1 MREAENEWRRALGR
15 PANIWG
21 GLVVLGLVLV
31 LAAAC
36 GGGGS
41 NKGSPTPQATGAAS
55 PVASPGAAT
64 AAPCQMLV
72 EAETYRYVSKLTLD
86 SPETTETPSEDQP
99 LPSPTLTRPFT
110 GPFTFQYD
118 VEAAVVAPDRFAYT
132 ITTAGGPPFG
142 IVAIGQETWTQVNGE
157 WRPATQPMT
166 IGYQAIPMCEAI
178 LPELDLS
185 QVEPE
190 PEEIDGVDTLHYSFA
205 RNASPEGVGKVFGVG
220 SDMDLLVNTL
230 DVDLWL
236 SEEDSA
242 LVRLEFQGK
251 GLYSDGRPLMVHI
264 VLDVRDINDDDIKVE
279 API

>member
-1 MREAENEWRRALGR
+1 MREAENGWRRGPDRL
-15 PANIWG
+15 ANIWG
-21 GLVVLGLVLV
+21 GLIVLGLILV

-41 NKGSPTPQATGAAS
+41 NKGSPTPQVTGAAS

-72 EAETYRYVSKLTLD
+72 EAKTYRYVSKVTLE
-86 SPETTETPSEDQP
+86 SPETTETPSDDLP

-110 GPFTFQYD
+110 GPFLFQYD
-118 VEAAVVAPDRFAYT
+118 VEGTIVAPDRFAYS
-132 ITTAGGPPFG
+132 ITTAGGAPFG
-142 IVAIGQETWTQVNGE
+142 VVVIGQETWAQFDGNWQVS
-157 WRPATQPMT
+157 QPVS
-166 IGYQAIPMCEAI
+166 IGYEAIPICEAI
-178 LPELDLS
+178 LPEIDLS
-185 QVEPE
+185 QAEPE
-190 PEEIDGVDTLHYSFA
+190 REEIDGVKTLHYSFT
-205 RNASPEGVGKVFGVG
+205 RNASPGGVGKVFGVG

-236 SEEDSA
+236 SDKDSA

-251 GLYSDGRPLMVHI
+251 GLYSDGRPLMVHV
-264 VLDVRDINDDDIKVE
+264 VLDVRDINSKDIKVE